1 MIAPDDPQND
11 IPDDFIEQVKDVLEN
26 LYDIPY
32 LQRHAL
38 AAFINTEAASAKRL
52 QGQTLRRKILE
63 LLEYLSP
70 GVSVNFRSP
79 QARLY
84 NLLHLRYVEGM
95 TVQQAANKLGISPRQ
110 AYRDLRKGE
119 ERIAMLLWEEIHSEG
134 GTEIDELAA
143 NHEEI
148 EMPAYSPKMSRVNI
162 NSLVLQSLKAVSSLA
177 ELRSIAVAFSEAQS
191 AAFFYSDPVVAQ
203 QIITSVISHTLQS
216 IQNCELGIAIEEK
229 ADKLHLILS
238 FDHARPDGDSV
249 ILDQATKTLTSKLG
263 WVIEEYAEDARHHV
277 AVQISSQKAS
287 ILVIDDN
294 EGIIDLFKR
303 FLVGVECQVIGAT
316 DSGEGI
322 RQAKTVKPD
331 VVFLDVMMPDVDGWE
346 VLQILRNHESTRRI
360 PVVICSVFNDP
371 ELALSLGAEQVMS
384 KPIRQENL
392 IAVLQN
398 LGIV

>member
-1 MIAPDDPQND
+1 MIAPDDQQNN

-38 AAFINTEAASAKRL
+38 AAFINAEAASANRL

-95 TVQQAANKLGISPRQ
+95 TVQQTANKLGISPRQ

-119 ERIAMLLWEEIHSEG
+119 ERIAMLLWEEIHSSDG
-134 GTEIDELAA
+134 DETHKVT
-143 NHEEI
+143 NNEEI
-148 EMPAYSPKMSRVNI
+148 EMPSFSPKLSRVNI
-162 NSLVLQSLKAVSSLA
+162 NSLVLQSLKAVGSLA
-177 ELRSIAVAFSEAQS
+177 EMRSVEVAFSEAQS
-191 AAFFYSDPVVAQ
+191 AAFFYSDSVVAQ

-216 IQNCELGIAIEEK
+216 IHGCELWITVEEK
-229 ADKLHLILS
+229 AGKLHLILS
-238 FDHARPDGDSV
+238 FDKDRPEGDSV

-263 WVIEEYAEDARHHV
+263 WIIEEYAEDALHHV
-277 AVQISSQKAS
+277 AVQISSQKAN

-322 RQAKTVKPD
+322 RQAKTAKPD
-331 VVFLDVMMPDVDGWE
+331 VIFLDVMMPGVDGWE
-346 VLQILRNHESTRRI
+346 VLQTLQNNESTRQI

-392 IAVLQN
+392 LSVLQN

>member
-1 MIAPDDPQND
+1 MIAPDDQQNN

-38 AAFINTEAASAKRL
+38 AAFINAEAASANRL

-95 TVQQAANKLGISPRQ
+95 TVQQTANKLGISPRQ

-119 ERIAMLLWEEIHSEG
+119 ERIAMLLWEEIHSSHG
-134 GTEIDELAA
+134 DETHEVT
-143 NHEEI
+143 NNEEI
-148 EMPAYSPKMSRVNI
+148 EMPSFSPKLSRVNI
-162 NSLVLQSLKAVSSLA
+162 NSLVLQSLKAVGSLA
-177 ELRSIAVAFSEAQS
+177 EMRSVEVAFSEAQS
-191 AAFFYSDPVVAQ
+191 AAFFYSDSVVAQ

-216 IQNCELGIAIEEK
+216 IHGCELWITVEEK
-229 ADKLHLILS
+229 AGKLHLILS
-238 FDHARPDGDSV
+238 FDKDRPEGDSV

-263 WVIEEYAEDARHHV
+263 WIIEEYAEDALHHV

-322 RQAKTVKPD
+322 RQAKTAKPD
-331 VVFLDVMMPDVDGWE
+331 VIFLDVMMPGVDGWE
-346 VLQILRNHESTRRI
+346 VLQTLQNNESTRQI

-392 IAVLQN
+392 LSVLQN